1 MREICGPL
9 MAPPAFLVQSC
20 APVAALS
27 PYSCPLED
35 PTMTAWF
42 TMMGELTKPPSPWKL
57 HRVELSLND
66 LAVNV
71 PDFRKKPD
79 VGLIAGTT
87 SAMKVPS
94 CAPVVALTD
103 AVGRL
108 AGA

>member
-1 MREICGPL
+1 
-9 MAPPAFLVQSC
+9 
-20 APVAALS
+20 
-27 PYSCPLED
+27 
-35 PTMTAWF
+35 MTAWF

-94 CAPVVALTD
+94 CAPVVALTEMP
-103 AVGRL
+103 L
-108 AGA
+108 AGSQGLDEIHSLLQTMAAAASIASYTSLRSLLVTQYGGST